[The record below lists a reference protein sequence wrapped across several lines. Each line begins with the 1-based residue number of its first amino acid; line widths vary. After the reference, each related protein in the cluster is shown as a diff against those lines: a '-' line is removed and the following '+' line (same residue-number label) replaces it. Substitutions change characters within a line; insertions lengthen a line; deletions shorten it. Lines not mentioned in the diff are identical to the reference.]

1 MRKNIRLHWIIPL
14 VFVAVLLLFYGLF
27 QTDNKY
33 TAALPGG
40 AGYNV
45 LQRTSEEVS
54 FLVDGWEYYPGQ
66 LLAPADF
73 PADPPAAETIY
84 IGEYPNFSAHLGTPY
99 GLATYRIRLENQ
111 GPPRELALYLPELL
125 CAGRIYI
132 NGELAGEQGSLAPY
146 EPLVS
151 DAVYAFRIEDSAEI
165 LIQCANYT
173 HYYSGLYYPPAIGTP
188 GAISRLLVARMAV
201 YGFLSFTALAIALS
215 NLALWLRGRDPLAR
229 WMGLLCFAFA
239 LRMCYVGVQYILDK

>member
-73 PADPPAAETIY
+73 QADPPA
-84 IGEYPNFSAHLGTPY
+84 
-99 GLATYRIRLENQ
+99 LEESVV
-111 GPPRELALYLPELL
+111 P
-125 CAGRIYI
+125 I
-132 NGELAGEQGSLAPY
+132 EQL
-146 EPLVS
+146 
-151 DAVYAFRIEDSAEI
+151 F
-165 LIQCANYT
+165 
-173 HYYSGLYYPPAIGTP
+173 PPAHQWP
-188 GAISRLLVARMAV
+188 VAPVTR
-201 YGFLSFTALAIALS
+201 
-215 NLALWLRGRDPLAR
+215 PLHS
-229 WMGLLCFAFA
+229 
-239 LRMCYVGVQYILDK
+239 K